1 MKKLLL
7 GLTAVFALSV
17 AAPAYASDDAAAE
30 KPAKAA
36 KKAKKAPKK
45 DAEKAEKKDAEK

>member
-17 AAPAYASDDAAAE
+17 VAPAYANDDAAKE
-30 KPAKAA
+30 KPAKAE
-36 KKAKKAPKK
+36 KKGKKAPKK
-45 DAEKAEKKDAEK
+45 AAEKAEKKDAEK